1 MTNEQ
6 LQALGI
12 DAKWL
17 EPLNATFDKYEI
29 NTPKRQAAFIGQCS
43 HESGNFKT
51 LQENLNYSAEGLMKT
66 WPSRFPTKEI
76 ADQYARQPAK
86 IAGKVYNGRLG
97 NTSEEE
103 AAKYLGRGLI
113 QLTGKENYEHCGLG
127 IGADLLVDPTL
138 LLDPR
143 YAALS
148 AGWFWNKKGLNQ
160 LADIGDAVTI
170 TKRINGGMIGIDD
183 RVKHTNQALAVL
195 GQDTSQAQQ
204 SVASQSCIT
213 IGNIQRGSCIQD
225 SCGARF
231 LAL

>member
-6 LQALGI
+6 LAELGI

-17 EPLNATFDKYEI
+17 EPLEEAFAKYDI
-29 NTPKRQAAFIGQCS
+29 STPQRQAAFIGQCA

-66 WPSRFPTKEI
+66 WPSRFSTKDI

-97 NTSEEE
+97 NASEEE

-113 QLTGKENYEHCGLG
+113 QLTGKENYANCGSG
-127 IGADLLVDPTL
+127 IGVDLLANPTL
-138 LLDPR
+138 LLEPR

-148 AGWFWNKKGLNQ
+148 AAWFWNKKGLNA
-160 LADIGDAVTI
+160 LADASDYETM
-170 TKRINGGMIGIDD
+170 TKRINGGLIGLDD
-183 RVKHTNQALAVL
+183 RKAKIAKAEQVL
-195 GQDTSQAQQ
+195 G
-204 SVASQSCIT
+204 
-213 IGNIQRGSCIQD
+213 
-225 SCGARF
+225 
-231 LAL
+231 

>member
-6 LQALGI
+6 IAALGI

-17 EPLNATFDKYEI
+17 EPLEETFSKYEI
-29 NTPKRQAAFIGQCS
+29 NTPQRQACFIGQCA

-113 QLTGKENYEHCGLG
+113 QLTGKENYEHCGSSLG
-127 IGADLLVDPTL
+127 VDLVGNPDW
-138 LLDPR
+138 LLDPK

-148 AGWFWNKKGLNQ
+148 AGWFWGKRGLNS
-160 LADIGDAVTI
+160 LADASDIETM
-170 TKRINGGMIGIDD
+170 TKRINGGLHGIDD
-183 RVKHTNQALAVL
+183 RKAKIAKALSVL
-195 GQDTSQAQQ
+195 G
-204 SVASQSCIT
+204 
-213 IGNIQRGSCIQD
+213 
-225 SCGARF
+225 
-231 LAL
+231 

>member
-6 LQALGI
+6 LAELGI

-17 EPLNATFDKYEI
+17 EPLEESFEKYEI
-29 NTPKRQAAFIGQCS
+29 NTPQRQACFIGQCA
-43 HESGNFKT
+43 HESGNFRT

-103 AAKYLGRGLI
+103 ASKYLGRGLI
-113 QLTGKENYEHCGLG
+113 QLTGKENYEHCGSSLG
-127 IGADLLVDPTL
+127 VDLVGNPDW
-138 LLDPR
+138 LLDPK

-148 AGWFWNKKGLNQ
+148 AAWFWNKKGLNS
-160 LADIGDAVTI
+160 LADASDIETM
-170 TKRINGGMIGIDD
+170 TKRINGGLIGLDD
-183 RVKHTNQALAVL
+183 RKAKIAKALAVL
-195 GQDTSQAQQ
+195 G
-204 SVASQSCIT
+204 
-213 IGNIQRGSCIQD
+213 
-225 SCGARF
+225 
-231 LAL
+231 